1 MSPQPHPLFAVILA
15 LASAPSHQHGPAGGD
30 AFQTMMTEASMRM
43 HKQMDMHFTGDPD
56 RDFARMMIPHHQ
68 GAIDMAV
75 AEVRYGK
82 DERMKRLAQSIIV
95 DQQSEITLMHK
106 YLGDP
111 LPQGTPAPTQPKAE
125 AAPEK

>member
-1 MSPQPHPLFAVILA
+1 MLA
-15 LASAPSHQHGPAGGD
+15 LASASSPHHEKASGD
-30 AFQTMMTEASMRM
+30 AFQALMTESSMRM
-43 HKQMDMHFTGDPD
+43 HKQMGMPFTGNPD

-68 GAIDMAV
+68 AAIDMAV

-95 DQQSEITLMHK
+95 DQQSEIALMHK

-111 LPQGTPAPTQPKAE
+111 LPAGKPAPTQPAAE
-125 AAPEK
+125 AAPGH